1 MTRRHRGYPYP
12 AHGRAIDYTHCNTI
26 WLAKFRKFR
35 AAMSELA
42 MSIANVLNPFMA
54 GLNEWYD
61 SLSPEL
67 KAAIAEAA
75 KAQQE

>member
-26 WLAKFRKFR
+26 WLAKFRKFSV
-35 AAMSELA
+35 AMSDLA
-42 MSIANVLNPFMA
+42 TACADVLNPF
-54 GLNEWYD
+54 LNSVVEWWD

-67 KAAIAEAA
+67 KAAIAIAA
-75 KAQQE
+75 RAQQE